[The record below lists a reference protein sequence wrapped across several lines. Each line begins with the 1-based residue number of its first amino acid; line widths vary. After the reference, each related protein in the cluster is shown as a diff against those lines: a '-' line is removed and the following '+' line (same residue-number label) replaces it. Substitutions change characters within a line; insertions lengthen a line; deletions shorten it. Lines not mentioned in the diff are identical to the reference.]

1 MTIRRSTYLCAA
13 LVGVVAV
20 GYHAIRLTVRR
31 AGERTRVAIPLDQ
44 LPRELSGWTGEDITL
59 SEDVVRTAA
68 ADTYLRRDYKRP
80 NGEAVSLYI
89 AFYGSVKD
97 RVPHGPTVCYPYQ
110 GWSEDLNEMVA
121 LPSDVEAFPELK
133 VRKLLYS
140 KAGAQIAV
148 LYWYAANGKQQ
159 VDAAWQKFHAALSDL
174 IGGGGAY
181 VFQLMVSAPAAGSE
195 QDAFGRLDSFIRVA
209 FPAVAKHLP
218 DALPAS
224 SATPAPPATRSD

>member
-1 MTIRRSTYLCAA
+1 MAIRRSTYLCAV

-20 GYHAIRLTVRR
+20 GYHAVRLTGRG
-31 AGERTRVAIPLDQ
+31 ATERTRLAIPLDQ
-44 LPRELSGWTGEDITL
+44 LPSELNGWTGEDIAL

-110 GWSEDLNEMVA
+110 GWSEELNEMVSM
-121 LPSDVEAFPELK
+121 PSDVAAFPELK

-140 KAGAQIAV
+140 KAGSRVAV

-159 VDAAWQKFHAALSDL
+159 VDATWQKFYAALHDL

-181 VFQLMVSAPAAGSE
+181 VFQVMVSAPAAASP
-195 QDAFGRLDSFIRVA
+195 DAPFATLERFLTQA
-209 FPAVAKHLP
+209 FPAIAKHVP
-218 DALPAS
+218 Q
-224 SATPAPPATRSD
+224 